1 MTEQNEAPVLHPA
14 TDSPVTPEPEPSEPP
29 VSSSEGSPDENA
41 VDFASQFAALSRR
54 EREMHMQQRDLA
66 AKEAQL
72 QEQMAKVSEYEQNIA
87 LAKENPQEFLKH
99 AGVSLGEVINQEVSG
114 EVSESVALRAEL
126 ERQQQELADLKERET
141 QRTEQAETKRLNG
154 LKKSYVDQISE
165 FVDNKGDEFE
175 LVKKAGAYETVYQ
188 VLQQNYN
195 ETGSDIGFDAAAKIV
210 NDYYAGE
217 LKRFSGTRTLKQ
229 LYEASTEAPK
239 TPSPAAME
247 GPTKT
252 VAPQV
257 KTLSNTQAVATTST
271 EPRVLTQSERLRK
284 FAETIKWQ

>member
-1 MTEQNEAPVLHPA
+1 MEEQNEAQVPHPA
-14 TDSPVTPEPEPSEPP
+14 TDSPVVPEPEPSELA
-29 VSSSEGSPDENA
+29 VSSEGSTNEPNA

-54 EREMHMQQRDLA
+54 EREMHIQQRDLA
-66 AKEAQL
+66 NKEAQL
-72 QEQMAKVSEYEQNIA
+72 QEQMVKVSEYEQNIA

-99 AGVSLGEVINQEVSG
+99 AGVTLGEVINQDVSG
-114 EVSESVALRAEL
+114 DVADSVQLRADL
-126 ERQQQELADLKERET
+126 ERQQQELTDLKERET
-141 QRTEQAETKRLNG
+141 QRTEQAESKRLQS

-165 FVDNKGDEFE
+165 FVDTKGDEFE

-195 ETGSDIGFDAAAKIV
+195 ETGSDIGFEAAAEIV
-210 NDYYAGE
+210 NNYYAGE

-229 LYEASTEAPK
+229 LYEASIEEPQ